1 MSSEDE
7 IAAKLAAALDTKV
20 RDLARLTGG
29 ATRPTWSFEAELN
42 GAWTKLILQLSIE
55 RDPLPGE
62 RTGALPRVT
71 GANDAAIQQ
80 AAAAAGVPVAPLV
93 LVLGEEHGLGA
104 GTVARFVVGETL
116 GRKIVRDP
124 PPNLAATCGTVLA
137 RIHAIDPG
145 PLAFLQPF
153 DAARQLAVYRDVFD
167 SYDHPHPVAE
177 YAFRWVAE
185 HLPADARRTVVHG
198 DFRNG
203 NMIVDADGIAAVLD
217 WEIAQLGDP
226 MQDLGWLCVRTWRFG
241 AAPPVGGFGAY
252 DELFTAYEA
261 ESGRPVDVDAVRFW
275 EAFGCLK
282 WAVMCMMKGQRVR
295 FGAEQTLEAAAIG
308 RRMDEPLW
316 DFLRCVE
323 AAR

>member
-1 MSSEDE
+1 MS
-7 IAAKLAAALDTKV
+7 AALNAEV

-29 ATRPTWSFEAELN
+29 ATRPTWAFEAELD
-42 GAWTKLILQLSIE
+42 GGWQKLILQLSVE

-80 AAAAAGVPVAPLV
+80 AAAKAGVPVPPLV
-93 LVLGEEHGLGA
+93 LVLGEQHGRGA
-104 GTVARFVVGETL
+104 GTVAHFVAGETL
-116 GRKIVRDP
+116 GRRIVRDP
-124 PPNLAATCGTVLA
+124 PPDLAAACGTALA
-137 RIHAIDPG
+137 RIHAIDPA
-145 PLAFLQPF
+145 PLGFLQPF

-167 SYDHPHPVAE
+167 SYAHPHPVAE
-177 YAFRWVAE
+177 YAFRWVGE
-185 HLPADARRTVVHG
+185 HLPADDRRAVVHG

-203 NMIVDADGIAAVLD
+203 NMIVDRNGIAAVLD

-241 AAPPVGGFGAY
+241 GAGPVGGFGTY
-252 DELFTAYEA
+252 DELFAAYEA
-261 ESGRPVDVDAVRFW
+261 ESGRSVNVERVRFW

-316 DFLRCVE
+316 DFLSLVE
-323 AAR
+323 RRAASVPPHVD